1 MPELLRATVTQES
14 ISIAEISELVSDDAC
29 GAVVIFAGVVRNHD
43 GGKEVIKLS
52 YEIHPSASY
61 QIELISKAVLETTDV
76 VKVAV
81 SHRYGDIKIGDV
93 AFAVAVSA
101 VHRESAFE
109 IASILV
115 NEIKAKL
122 PIWKHQFFADG
133 SDEWVNTA

>member
-1 MPELLRATVTQES
+1 MPELLRATVSRES
-14 ISIAEISELVSDDAC
+14 ISITELSELVSDDAC
-29 GAVVIFAGVVRNHD
+29 GAVVIFSGVVRNHD
-43 GGKEVIKLS
+43 GGKEVIQLT
-52 YEIHPSASY
+52 YEIHPSAGD
-61 QIELISKAVLETTDV
+61 QIELIAKAVLESSDV

-101 VHRESAFE
+101 VHRQSAFDT
-109 IASILV
+109 ASQLV

-122 PIWKHQFFADG
+122 PIWKHQLFADG